1 MRIKL
6 DRGTAGIP
14 WELLQ
19 DERRAGGDPRP
30 WSVRTKLMRTLI
42 TADFRRQV
50 RDANSEGGVLV
61 IGEPALPAGTGYAR
75 LPGARA
81 EAQAVADA
89 FAGTAGGIPG
99 AHEAAGVKALIADSD
114 PAHAAPDAQQIIN
127 ALLERDWQVVHIAG
141 HGAPPLP
148 DATPGAT
155 RGVVLSHGFLGPSEI
170 NAMRT
175 VPELVFVN
183 CCFLAERDAAQLLAG
198 PENLAQFASTVAD
211 ALINLGVRCVIAAG
225 WAVEDGPAEVFATSF
240 YAALLRGQRFID
252 AAALAR
258 EKAWDAHRDGNTWAA
273 YQCYGDPNWTLRR
286 EGARAPSPPPSERF
300 AGVSSPLGL
309 ALALETIAVDARYLR
324 GDDAAERERRRQVQR
339 QRLSH
344 LEGRFAPLWGG
355 MGAVA
360 EAYGLAWSE
369 LGETAAAIAWF
380 RRAVDANDGS
390 ASQKAAERWAN
401 LRVRQAEASVS
412 AALDDE
418 RRGSAKPPAPDTLRR
433 LREAARRE
441 IRAGLAAMEQ
451 LIAMSPTMERHSLA
465 GSACKRLAMI
475 ESDAGRER
483 DALAA
488 IARMKRHTAAAEK
501 IARDSAAPDLHY
513 PALNRLAAE
522 LASDAARSDWPG
534 FDAHELAAVRRS
546 LIEHTRD
553 DPDFWSVAGL
563 TELRMLQAVAARA
576 LAREADPIGAEF
588 TALHARVSAP
598 KDWRS
603 VHDSARFV
611 LDRYARRAAIS
622 DQRACREIVELL
634 EDFAWPVGS

>member
-1 MRIKL
+1 MLFRS
-6 DRGTAGIP
+6 AGVS
-14 WELLQ
+14 
-19 DERRAGGDPRP
+19 A
-30 WSVRTKLMRTLI
+30 
-42 TADFRRQV
+42 A
-50 RDANSEGGVLV
+50 A
-61 IGEPALPAGTGYAR
+61 AAA
-75 LPGARA
+75 
-81 EAQAVADA
+81 
-89 FAGTAGGIPG
+89 PG
-99 AHEAAGVKALIADSD
+99 AHAAAGVKALIADGD
-114 PAHAAPDAQQIIN
+114 ATHAAPDAQQIIN
-127 ALLERDWQVVHIAG
+127 ALLERDWQIVHIAG
-141 HGAPPLP
+141 HGAPPVAGAVNAGTGAAAP
-148 DATPGAT
+148 FAT

-183 CCFLAERDAAQLLAG
+183 CCFLAEREAAQLLAG
-198 PENLAQFASTVAD
+198 PGNLAQFASTVAD

-240 YAALLRGQRFID
+240 YAGLLRGQRFID

-258 EKAWDAHRDGNTWAA
+258 EKAWQANPEGNTWAA

-286 EGARAPSPPPSERF
+286 EGARAPAPPPSERF

-324 GDDAAERERRRQVQR
+324 GDDEAERERRRQVQR
-339 QRLSH
+339 QRLAH

-355 MGAVA
+355 IGAVA

-369 LGETAAAIAWF
+369 LGETATAIAWY

-390 ASQKAAERWAN
+390 ASQKAAEQWAN

-418 RRGSAKPPAPDTLRR
+418 RRGSAKPPAPEALKR

-441 IRAGLAAMEQ
+441 IRAGLDAIEQ
-451 LIAMSPTMERHSLA
+451 LIAISATMERLSLA
-465 GSACKRLAMI
+465 GSACKRLAI
-475 ESDAGRER
+475 LESDAGRER

-501 IARDSAAPDLHY
+501 IARDTAAPDLHY

-534 FDAHELAAVRRS
+534 FDEHELAAVRRS
-546 LIEHTRD
+546 LVERTRD

-563 TELRMLQAVAARA
+563 TELRLYQAVAARA
-576 LAREADPIGAEF
+576 LAREAAPIAAEF

-611 LDRYARRAAIS
+611 LDRYARRAPAA
-622 DQRACREIVELL
+622 DARACREIVELL
-634 EDFAWPVGS
+634 EDFAWPA